1 MVLIE
6 QMGRN
11 ERQERGAISW
21 TRYSSRI
28 MQRYQVLLMP
38 QGGGV
43 GQPDEWFTGQLSDC
57 CLAAQ
62 NCRLSGRLTTI
73 RSWPEVGRRRHSRR

>member
-28 MQRYQVLLMP
+28 RQRYQGLLMP
-38 QGGGV
+38 QGSSV
-43 GQPDEWFTGQLSDC
+43 GQPGKWFTGIHRP
-57 CLAAQ
+57 AF
-62 NCRLSGRLTTI
+62 
-73 RSWPEVGRRRHSRR
+73 